1 MATITLYADK
11 INQMPFLLED
21 SKKSVS
27 DYQTE
32 LFSIKSK
39 MMTVNKSVCNLD
51 DAISS
56 VQTCTQV
63 QVQKASS
70 LEAFKQ
76 NVENFISDVVVI
88 DNGVADII
96 NQNKTQFYE
105 EYCYLKPKT
114 DLWEKFCNEFTNF
127 GDWCKEYWKEIVA
140 SIGIIVLLTI
150 TTIVTGGAAGGVA
163 GFILSGALKGAI
175 LGGISGAFIGMATE
189 VLFYKMQTGS
199 WDGVGKAAFRGAI
212 EGLLSGIVMG
222 GIAGGAG
229 NAIKIFRASY
239 LWNQGTFKS
248 GYASMKYHYNKH
260 VLQEGFS
267 KGNNIVKY
275 TQDAAAFADRNSHLL
290 KYTYNYR
297 HHNAVWKFAYD
308 AGQGGAYDSTGNI
321 IYFWYQSL

>member
-11 INQMPFLLED
+11 INQMSFLLED

-96 NQNKTQFYE
+96 NQNKTQF
-105 EYCYLKPKT
+105 
-114 DLWEKFCNEFTNF
+114 
-127 GDWCKEYWKEIVA
+127 
-140 SIGIIVLLTI
+140 
-150 TTIVTGGAAGGVA
+150 
-163 GFILSGALKGAI
+163 
-175 LGGISGAFIGMATE
+175 
-189 VLFYKMQTGS
+189 
-199 WDGVGKAAFRGAI
+199 
-212 EGLLSGIVMG
+212 
-222 GIAGGAG
+222 
-229 NAIKIFRASY
+229 
-239 LWNQGTFKS
+239 
-248 GYASMKYHYNKH
+248 
-260 VLQEGFS
+260 
-267 KGNNIVKY
+267 
-275 TQDAAAFADRNSHLL
+275 
-290 KYTYNYR
+290 
-297 HHNAVWKFAYD
+297 
-308 AGQGGAYDSTGNI
+308 
-321 IYFWYQSL
+321 

>member
-105 EYCYLKPKT
+105 EYCYLKPQNCIINNYNYSNWRSGRRGGRIYSFRCFKRCY
-114 DLWEKFCNEFTNF
+114 FRRN
-127 GDWCKEYWKEIVA
+127 IR
-140 SIGIIVLLTI
+140 GI
-150 TTIVTGGAAGGVA
+150 
-163 GFILSGALKGAI
+163 
-175 LGGISGAFIGMATE
+175 
-189 VLFYKMQTGS
+189 Y
-199 WDGVGKAAFRGAI
+199 WDGDR
-212 EGLLSGIVMG
+212 
-222 GIAGGAG
+222 
-229 NAIKIFRASY
+229 
-239 LWNQGTFKS
+239 GTF
-248 GYASMKYHYNKH
+248 
-260 VLQEGFS
+260 L
-267 KGNNIVKY
+267 
-275 TQDAAAFADRNSHLL
+275 
-290 KYTYNYR
+290 
-297 HHNAVWKFAYD
+297 
-308 AGQGGAYDSTGNI
+308 
-321 IYFWYQSL
+321 